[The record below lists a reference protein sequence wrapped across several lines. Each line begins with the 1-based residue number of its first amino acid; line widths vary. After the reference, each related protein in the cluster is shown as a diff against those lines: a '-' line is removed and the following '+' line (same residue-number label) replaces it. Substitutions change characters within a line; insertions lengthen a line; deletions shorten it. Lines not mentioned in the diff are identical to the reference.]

1 MRRLP
6 VWSPA
11 VVSRSRPRGKPKG
24 PAVAGK
30 ARVLPKEEWPHA
42 EAALAAAYGVSRKIY
57 EGVLGGPEEMGT
69 YIEISPT

>member
-1 MRRLP
+1 M
-6 VWSPA
+6 
-11 VVSRSRPRGKPKG
+11 
-24 PAVAGK
+24 AGK